1 MAGGEV
7 GGGSDLAV
15 RVESRIFWQRV
26 PCQNRYVTCPT
37 PQSLKCLPRK
47 TGSNDMG
54 SGVFGA
60 DQLERVGG
68 EFLARGGAGQRDRP
82 HHTLTIP
89 RQLCG

>member
-1 MAGGEV
+1 MTITDTDMRELAHFWQGDGGSEEV
-7 GGGSDLAV
+7 GGGSNLAV

-54 SGVFGA
+54 SGVFW
-60 DQLERVGG
+60 GG
-68 EFLARGGAGQRDRP
+68 PA
-82 HHTLTIP
+82 
-89 RQLCG
+89 